1 MRPVLLLLALL
12 LAATIL
18 FAQSDPPNRVG
29 RLNYANGPVSF
40 QPAGESDWLDAP
52 INRPLVPGDS
62 LWSGNGARAE
72 LHIGSTALRLA
83 PNTAFQLLNLDDQ
96 TVQIRLSEGSL
107 TLHIRQLQPRELFE
121 IDTPNLAF
129 TLTAPG
135 EYRIDASPDAQ
146 TTTVTIRDGNGE
158 ISGGGQSFT
167 LNTRQQAVI
176 TGDQQIDYRVN
187 SAPITDAWD
196 QWCTARDRR
205 EDQSQ
210 SARYVS
216 REVPGYEDLDQYGA
230 WSNQSGYGDV
240 WMPNGVSAGWAPYR
254 DGHWAWITPWGWTW
268 IDDAPWGFAPYH
280 YGRWASFGNR
290 WGWIPGPRGMS
301 PTYAP
306 ALVAWIGGAGFSA
319 SVGWFALG
327 PREPYFPSYQVSQN
341 YFRRVNSSNTVFN
354 TATIN
359 GYYQNRA
366 INSIQYRNRNTANG
380 ITAVPQDN
388 FATGRRTSQNGRTV
402 LPSQP
407 GNTQI
412 FNNPNVTP
420 RRESVLGIRGQ
431 GGAAPPA
438 RAFNRPVVARTPPPQ
453 APVPF
458 SRQQEQLNRT
468 PGRPLPPA
476 AIQQMHQ
483 ADPTPAP
490 QVRVIE
496 RNPNRG
502 GQSGAAPAQQPN
514 RLPQQAQQP
523 RENPRQQQ
531 QDRAPQPQAQ
541 PPQAQQPTP
550 QQRQQQPR
558 ENPRQP
564 HQQDRAPHPQAQ
576 PPQAQQPAPQQRQQ
590 QPRENP
596 RQQQQQDRA
605 PQPQAQPP
613 QAQQPAPQQRQQ
625 QPRENPRQQQQQ
637 DRAPQPQAQ
646 PQQQDQPA
654 QENARPPKEDRTE
667 RKKKQ

>member
-1 MRPVLLLLALL
+1 MRPVVLL

-18 FAQSDPPNRVG
+18 SAQPDPPNRVG
-29 RLNYANGPVSF
+29 RLNYATGPVSF

-52 INRPLVPGDS
+52 INRPVVPGDS

-96 TVQIRLSEGSL
+96 TVQIRLSEGTL

-135 EYRIDASPDAQ
+135 EYRIDANPDAQ
-146 TTTVTIRDGNGE
+146 ATTVTIRDGNGE

-216 REVPGYEDLDQYGA
+216 REIPGYEDLDQYGA

-280 YGRWASFGNR
+280 YGRWAAFGNR

-354 TATIN
+354 NATIN

-366 INSIQYRNRNTANG
+366 INSVQYRNRNTPNG

-420 RRESVLGIRGQ
+420 RRESVLGIRGP
-431 GGAAPPA
+431 GAAAPPA

-458 SRQQEQLNRT
+458 SRQQEQLTRT

-490 QVRVIE
+490 RVRVIE

-502 GQSGAAPAQQPN
+502 GPSGEVPAQQPN

-523 RENPRQQQ
+523 V
-531 QDRAPQPQAQ
+531 
-541 PPQAQQPTP
+541 P

-558 ENPRQP
+558 ENPRQQQ
-564 HQQDRAPHPQAQ
+564 QQDRVPQPQAQ
-576 PPQAQQPAPQQRQQ
+576 PPQAQQPAPQQRRQ

-625 QPRENPRQQQQQ
+625 Q
-637 DRAPQPQAQ
+637 D
-646 PQQQDQPA
+646 
-654 QENARPPKEDRTE
+654 RPPKEDRTE
-667 RKKKQ
+667 RKKNQ